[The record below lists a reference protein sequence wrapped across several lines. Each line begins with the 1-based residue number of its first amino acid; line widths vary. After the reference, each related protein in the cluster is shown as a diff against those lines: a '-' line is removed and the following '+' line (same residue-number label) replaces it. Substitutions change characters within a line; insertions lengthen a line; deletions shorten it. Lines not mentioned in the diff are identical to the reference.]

1 MKNRSKMMSMVAV
14 GLISYLLPLTSYLL
28 TSCTSIECSINSL
41 VRTRYQFTN
50 SVGDS
55 ISLQDTLTVV
65 TTRKDGSQTVI
76 FSSDSIIYNKGVG
89 TCKFHLPI
97 SHSHP
102 EDELVFHF
110 IGDSI
115 HLTDTL
121 WVEKEDYPHFES
133 VDCNASY
140 FHKLTSIRHTQ
151 NCQDSVV
158 IVNPSVT
165 NDDQVVHVNIYPK
178 IGN

>member
-1 MKNRSKMMSMVAV
+1 MSMVVV

-41 VRTRYQFTN
+41 VRTRFQFTN
-50 SVGDS
+50 SAGDS
-55 ISLQDTLTVV
+55 ISLKDTLTVV
-65 TTRKDGSQTVI
+65 TTRKDGSQKVI
-76 FSSDSIIYNKGVG
+76 FTSDSIIYNKGVG

-140 FHKLTSIRHTQ
+140 FHKLTSIRHTH
-151 NCQDSVV
+151 NCLDSVV

-165 NDDQVVHVNIYPK
+165 NDDQVVHVNISPK